1 MTTTGQTANRQIARA
16 AGVVMAGFVLSNL
29 TGLVRQIL
37 VSQAFG
43 TGEMIDAFNAA
54 ARLPEL
60 LFSLV
65 AGGAL
70 ASAFV
75 PTFTGFLT
83 REDRQGAW
91 DLAAAILNL
100 VFLVTALLSLLA
112 LFFAPQ
118 IVRYTVGRGF
128 DPAQQALTVSLL
140 RVLLLSTVIFVVSGL
155 FMGILNAHQKFL
167 LPALAPTMYWLGMI
181 FGVLFLVPRNGIFGL
196 AWGAVLGAALH
207 LGVQLPG
214 LFRLGGHYRLTL
226 GLGSPAVRQVGRL
239 MAPRLL
245 GVAVVQLN
253 FLVNTVLASG
263 QPEGSVTAIV
273 LAFAVMTMPQ
283 VVIAQG
289 IATAALPTFS
299 AQVALGKVTEMRTSL
314 AATLRGVLLL
324 SIPAMFGLILLR
336 RPVIMLL
343 FERGEFGTRSTELV
357 AWALLWYTAG
367 LVSHSVVE
375 ILARAFYALQDT
387 RTPVFVGAAA
397 MGLNVVL
404 SVLLAA
410 LFGQMGWAP
419 HGGLALANT
428 LATTLEMGG
437 LLFLMR
443 RRLGH
448 LDGKNILRGA
458 WSAGLAAAV
467 MTLALALWLSQVG
480 SRSVWLVGGGGVA
493 LGGIVYGLAILA
505 LRVPEGAA
513 VSPSAK
519 KNVQTFKRVNVYC
532 SSSGNPSSTSLTFSS
547 ALSRSSA
554 QKRASAWPRSY
565 SESACSSGWS
575 LPSSAATMV
584 SSSAKACS

>member
-1 MTTTGQTANRQIARA
+1 
-16 AGVVMAGFVLSNL
+16 MAGFVLSNL

-43 TGEMIDAFNAA
+43 TSELIDSFNAA

-83 REDRQGAW
+83 REDRRGAW
-91 DLAAAILNL
+91 DLAAAVLNL
-100 VFLVTALLSLLA
+100 VFLVTTLLSLLA
-112 LFFAPQ
+112 FLFAPQ

-128 DPAQQALTVSLL
+128 DLAQQALTVSLL

-181 FGVLFLVPRNGIFGL
+181 FGVLFLVPRAGIFGL
-196 AWGAVLGAALH
+196 AWGAVLGAGLH
-207 LGVQLPG
+207 LVVQLPG
-214 LFRLGGHYRLTL
+214 LFRLGGRYRFIL
-226 GLGSPAVRQVGRL
+226 GLQSAAVRQVGRL

-253 FLVNTVLASG
+253 FLVNTILASG

-299 AQVALGKVTEMRTSL
+299 AQVALGKVAEMRASL

-324 SIPAMFGLILLR
+324 SLPATLGLILLR
-336 RPVIMLL
+336 KPVIVLL
-343 FERGEFGTRSTELV
+343 FERGEFDARSTELV
-357 AWALLWYTAG
+357 VWALLWYTAG

-410 LFGQMGWAP
+410 LFWQVGWAP

-437 LLFLMR
+437 LLLLMH

-448 LDGKNILRGA
+448 LEGKHILRGA
-458 WSAGLAAAV
+458 WSATLATAA

-480 SRSVWLVGGGGVA
+480 GLSVWLISGGGVV
-493 LGGIVYGLAILA
+493 LGGAVYGLVVLA
-505 LRVPEGAA
+505 LRVPEGRALLQSL
-513 VSPSAK
+513 VKPFK
-519 KNVQTFKRVNVYC
+519 HTNV
-532 SSSGNPSSTSLTFSS
+532 
-547 ALSRSSA
+547 
-554 QKRASAWPRSY
+554 
-565 SESACSSGWS
+565 
-575 LPSSAATMV
+575 
-584 SSSAKACS
+584 